1 MRRRE
6 LFPPDRGLRLRM
18 ALVAVLT
25 PVTVLAA
32 VAALAVVADWKILA
46 ALAVLT
52 TIGVVSAMQARSAN
66 DDARPLEPH
75 EAPGLHAAVERLCVV
90 ADLPKPELVL
100 DPNPQPNSWVI
111 DLPGRPP
118 RLYVTA
124 GLLDALTPDEFE
136 AVLAHELSHIA
147 HRDATVVSTVGL
159 PGAILLEGGRDM
171 NVGWWPL
178 MVASLFAFLT
188 GALSQA
194 GVNALSRYR
203 EMHADAAAAR
213 LSGRP
218 AALASALMKVSGATA
233 AIPKDDLRAVA
244 AHNAFNL
251 LPVDVRPDKDER
263 WSERVARRL
272 VPQRLAATHP
282 SVERRVA
289 ALELLERQMHGA
301 RPSARVL
308 DD

>member
-6 LFPPDRGLRLRM
+6 LFPPDRGLQVRM

-25 PVTVLAA
+25 PLAVLVA
-32 VAALAVVADWKILA
+32 VAGLVLVADWRIVL
-46 ALAVLT
+46 ALAGLT
-52 TIGVVSAMQARSAN
+52 AIGAVSAVRARRAR
-66 DDARPLEPH
+66 DDARTVSPD
-75 EAPGLHAAVERLCVV
+75 EAPELHATVERLCVV

-100 DPNPQPNSWVI
+100 DPNRQPNSWVI
-111 DLPGRPP
+111 DLPARAP
-118 RLYVTA
+118 RLHVTQ
-124 GLLDALTPDEFE
+124 GLLDLLTPEELE
-136 AVLAHELSHIA
+136 AVLAHELSHIV
-147 HRDATVVSTVGL
+147 HRDATVISAVGL

-171 NVGWWPL
+171 NMGWWPL
-178 MVASLFAFLT
+178 MVASLFACVT

-218 AALASALMKVSGATA
+218 AALASALMKVTGAA
-233 AIPKDDLRAVA
+233 ATIPKDDLRAVA

-251 LPVDVRPDKDER
+251 LPVEIRPGKDDG

-272 VPQRLAATHP
+272 TPQRLGATHP
-282 SVERRVA
+282 TVERRVA
-289 ALELLERQMHGA
+289 ALEQLERQMHGA
-301 RPSARVL
+301 RPSRRLL